1 MSDYLDNLVARSLGL
16 AEVVLPRPLSL
27 FEPLPSVTGLLAPD
41 DSSLEQATRS
51 GELSASPE
59 PMIDRTAPSAPNA
72 ELSENP
78 PAAHREPQSGP
89 PSPHPVQVIDR
100 SASQSTPQMIPHQP
114 VMPASVAGDAG
125 KRADRSEYAARAGQ
139 QTVDSHPAVSEHV
152 PLRVVL
158 HATTPA
164 DRQST
169 VTSEATPLISAHTAA
184 PEHGVTLPESIVP
197 APPSHTLLVAP
208 VITPRPGEPQ
218 DRGSTLSD
226 RAELVAPMITPRL
239 DESQHPGSPLS
250 DRAEPIP
257 YAPEAERETAPTIKI
272 TIGRVDVR
280 AVMPE
285 RPAPRPAPERR
296 NPALSLEEYLKQRS
310 GGKP

>member
-1 MSDYLDNLVARSLGL
+1 MSDYLDNLIAKSLAL
-16 AEVVLPRPLSL
+16 AEVVQPRPLSL
-27 FEPLPSVTGLLAPD
+27 FEPLPSVSGLLAPD
-41 DSSLEQATRS
+41 HSSLEQAARS
-51 GELSASPE
+51 AELSASPE
-59 PMIDRTAPSAPNA
+59 PLIDRAAPSAPNA

-78 PAAHREPQSGP
+78 PAGHREPQSGP
-89 PSPHPVQVIDR
+89 PSQRPVQVIDR
-100 SASQSTPQMIPHQP
+100 SPSQSTPQMIPLQP
-114 VMPASVAGDAG
+114 VMPAPVAGDAG
-125 KRADRSEYAARAGQ
+125 KRADRSENAAPAGQ

-152 PLRVVL
+152 SLRVVL

-169 VTSEATPLISAHTAA
+169 ATPEAIPLIPAHTAA
-184 PEHGVTLPESIVP
+184 PEHAMTLPESIVP
-197 APPSHTLLVAP
+197 APPSHTLLVAQLTT
-208 VITPRPGEPQ
+208 TPRPGESQ
-218 DRGSTLSD
+218 DR
-226 RAELVAPMITPRL
+226 
-239 DESQHPGSPLS
+239 GSPLS

-285 RPAPRPAPERR
+285 RPAPRAPPERR

-310 GGKP
+310 VGKL